1 MTKHQR
7 KYVAD
12 LQAKSGVT
20 FSSVELSKGN
30 HLKLYLEST
39 GTFVITGGTP
49 SDKRAFQNCVSLIK
63 RINRQGE
70 QA

>member
-1 MTKHQR
+1 MTKQQR

-12 LQAKSGVT
+12 LQAKAGVT

-49 SDKRAFQNCVSLIK
+49 SDKRAFQNCVSLIR
-63 RINRQGE
+63 RISRGTP
-70 QA
+70 

>member
-30 HLKLYLEST
+30 HLKLYLET

-63 RINRQGE
+63 RIIRQ
-70 QA
+70 AD

>member
-7 KYVAD
+7 KYIQD

-49 SDKRAFQNCVSLIK
+49 SDKRAFQNCVSLIR
-63 RINRQGE
+63 RISRGAE
-70 QA
+70 

>member
-12 LQAKSGVT
+12 LQAKSGTVFT
-20 FSSVELSKGN
+20 RAELSKGN
-30 HLKLYLEST
+30 HLKLYLET

-49 SDKRAFQNCVSLIK
+49 SDKRAFQNCVSLIR
-63 RINRQGE
+63 RIIRSTP
-70 QA
+70 